1 MAAVVSIIKTDR
13 VLPKKSL
20 LPPKIIT
27 LSNLDRQ
34 CPTHMYLVLFY
45 KQPAAAD
52 HHHHLQRADLQ
63 DLVYGGLKSGLEETL
78 EAWYPAAGRLCVDP
92 EDGNRLNLW
101 CNNEGGVL
109 VEAVTEVKISELGD
123 DLSQYNEFLE
133 KLVYKPVSD
142 VDCLSHMPLLV
153 AQVTRFGC
161 GGYSIGIGTSHSLFD
176 GPSTFRFLS
185 AWASAASA
193 SAAAASPSSSQPKSS
208 CSSIVDHDRRSL
220 TSLGCGDND
229 EKGTKAADAAA
240 IDHLYRLI
248 HQQQAAK
255 GDDDDD
261 DDQKNGG
268 SLVLKTYHLGSAMI
282 DKLPRNNGIAYSCSS
297 FEIVAA
303 HLWKARSKA
312 LLGPNNQSTM
322 VCLQFAVDIR
332 NKLSPPLPAGF
343 TGNAFVL
350 ASVATTAG
358 ELQQSTHQSIVD
370 RIRLAKASITP
381 AYVESYMAAL
391 DRQHGNSSLPP
402 LRELTLVS
410 DWTRMPFHKL
420 HFLGG
425 DRDVDCAC
433 PLLTPVPQVAYFMQ
447 SPVDAKGIDVRI
459 GVPAG
464 DVEAFTADFMAAMV

>member
-34 CPTHMYLVLFY
+34 CPTHMYLILFY
-45 KQPAAAD
+45 KQPAAAAD
-52 HHHHLQRADLQ
+52 HHHLQRADLQ
-63 DLVYGGLKSGLEETL
+63 DSVYGGLKSGLEETL

-123 DLSQYNEFLE
+123 DLSQYDEFLE
-133 KLVYKPVSD
+133 KLVYKPVFD
-142 VDCLSHMPLLV
+142 VDCLSQMPLLV

-185 AWASAASA
+185 AWASAA
-193 SAAAASPSSSQPKSS
+193 AAASPPSSTQPMSS
-208 CSSIVDHDRRSL
+208 GSSIVDHDRRSL
-220 TSLGCGDND
+220 TSLGCVDYNG
-229 EKGTKAADAAA
+229 EKRTKAADAAA

-248 HQQQAAK
+248 HQQQAAAAAAK
-255 GDDDDD
+255 GDDD

-282 DKLPRNNGIAYSCSS
+282 DKLRRNNVFGGISS

-303 HLWKARSKA
+303 HLWKARTKA
-312 LLGPNNQSTM
+312 LLGPNNKTTM

-358 ELQQSTHQSIVD
+358 ELQQSTHQAVVD

-420 HFLGG
+420 RFLGG